1 MNINPQKI
9 DDGAWG
15 ICKILQTAGF
25 QAYIVGGCVRDLLLG
40 VDPKDWDICSDATP
54 EQVMEEFPKTYP
66 TGLKHGTITV
76 IMNDKNYEVTTFRS
90 DGTYSDGRRPDNV
103 EFVKNLEEDLLRR
116 DFTINA
122 MAYDPIKEQLNDPFH
137 GLKDLENKVLRAV
150 GHASARFSEDALRVM
165 RGARFASRLDYTIEH
180 TTLTGMA
187 VCSHKLESISKE
199 RIKDEL
205 VKILQTNKPSVGLQ
219 LIHDI
224 DAFEFVIPHFT
235 KQENSFKID
244 LIAIDECDGRY
255 ETKLAILLF
264 DQGTDEFIEKTLKDM
279 TFSNEEIHNT
289 LFMLKALE
297 FITKIYDEWY
307 AAPQLPPFAI
317 RKGLAFIRNNSP
329 YDHKEGLQ
337 EFIKFV
343 KAIGLNG
350 ILSDLEKHRDM
361 LVWGRNELAISGKDL
376 IEIGIAPGP
385 QFKKLLDAA
394 YEEILLNPDKNS
406 KYSLMRFIDSWL
418 NPKNVIEL

>member
-9 DDGAWG
+9 DSGAWG

-54 EQVMEEFPKTYP
+54 EQVMEIFPKTYP
-66 TGLKHGTITV
+66 TGLQHGTITV
-76 IMNDKNYEVTTFRS
+76 AYNGFNYEVTTFRS

-122 MAYDPIKEQLNDPFH
+122 MAYDPISEKLNDPFN
-137 GLKDLENKVLRAV
+137 GLQDLQNKILRAV
-150 GHASARFSEDALRVM
+150 GHAAARFSEDSLRIM
-165 RGARFASRLDYTIEH
+165 RAARFASRLNYTIEH

-205 VKILQTNKPSVGLQ
+205 VKILQTQKPSIGLQ
-219 LIHDI
+219 LLYDI
-224 DAFEFVIPHFT
+224 DAFEFIVPHFQ
-235 KQENSFKID
+235 KRSQEFKTD
-244 LIAIDECDGRY
+244 LDAINECHGKY

-264 DQGTDEFIEKTLKDM
+264 DQGTDEFIEKLLKSM
-279 TFSNEEIHNT
+279 TFSNEEIINV
-289 LFMLKALE
+289 LFMLKTLE
-297 FITKIYDEWY
+297 SITKIYEEWGG
-307 AAPQLPPFAI
+307 APQLPPIAI
-317 RKGLAFIRNNSP
+317 RKCLACIKNTAP
-329 YDHKEGLQ
+329 YGHREGLS

-343 KAIGLNG
+343 KAIQLEG
-350 ILSDLEKHRDM
+350 ILRDLTRGQDM
-361 LVWGRNELAISGKDL
+361 LIWAKNELCISGKDL
-376 IEIGIAPGP
+376 IAMGLQPGP
-385 QFKKLLDAA
+385 LFKKMLEEA
-394 YEEILLNPDKNS
+394 YTEIILNPDNNNKKYLIKFINS
-406 KYSLMRFIDSWL
+406 WI
-418 NPKNVIEL
+418 NPTNVVED